1 VVLVREIEASMKS
14 KQNRVVLCFA
24 WYDKPQWELLCKLVP
39 DRGELDDAYEQW
51 QQSARRA
58 IRMIESNGYKVRRV
72 AVDVSVLAA
81 WCREHDR
88 PIDGEARA
96 EYVAQLAQQL
106 GNSA

>member
-1 VVLVREIEASMKS
+1 MKS

-24 WYDKPQWELLCKLVP
+24 WYDEPQWELLCTLVP
-39 DRGELDDAYEQW
+39 DRSELDDTYDQW

-58 IRMIESNGYKVRRV
+58 IRMIESNGYKVNRV
-72 AVDVSVLAA
+72 SVDVSALSA

-96 EYVAQLAQQL
+96 SYVAQLAQ
-106 GNSA
+106 GSSNGA